1 MFKILK
7 KIGNLL
13 LDLIFPIECLNCHQ
27 EGDYFC
33 NSCFKEL
40 KYNNKEYLEKALK
53 NIKAPY
59 LDKIFIA
66 GDYEDKNLNKLIT
79 KYKYNFLKPL
89 GSVLAKFLISFWDLE
104 NQETATL
111 DFKISKPQK
120 DYIVIPI
127 PLSEKRLRWRG
138 FNQAEIIAHEF
149 SEHFKY
155 ELNLDLKRI
164 KYQKPQAELS
174 ENERLN
180 NLKSAFIWKGENL
193 QGKNILEGKT
203 IILIDDV
210 TTTGTTLNEAARVLK
225 MAGAEEVFGL
235 VIAKG

>member
-13 LDLIFPIECLNCHQ
+13 LDLIFPIECLNCRQ

-33 NSCFKEL
+33 NSCFREL
-40 KYNNKEYLEKALK
+40 KFNNKEYLEKALK

-59 LDKIFIA
+59 LDKIYIA
-66 GDYEDKNLNKLIT
+66 GDYEDKSLKKLIT

-89 GSVLAKFLISFWDLE
+89 GNVLAKFLISFWDLE
-104 NQETATL
+104 IKETETL
-111 DFKISKPQK
+111 NFKISKPQK
-120 DYIVIPI
+120 NYIVIPI
-127 PLSEKRLRWRG
+127 PLSKKRLDWRG
-138 FNQAEIIAHEF
+138 FNQAEIIAREF

-164 KYQKPQAELS
+164 KYKKPQAELS
-174 ENERLN
+174 EKERLN
-180 NLKSAFIWKGENL
+180 NLKSAFSYLSDKNN
-193 QGKNILEGKT
+193 KNILDGNT
-203 IILIDDV
+203 IILVDDV
-210 TTTGTTLNEAARVLK
+210 ATTGATLNEAARTLK
-225 MAGAEEVFGL
+225 EAGATEIYGL

>member
-1 MFKILK
+1 MSKILK

-13 LDLIFPIECLNCHQ
+13 LDLIFPIECINCRQ

-33 NSCFKEL
+33 NSCFKEI
-40 KYNNKEYLEKALK
+40 KFNDKDYLEKALK
-53 NIKAPY
+53 NMKAPY
-59 LDKIFIA
+59 LDKIYIA
-66 GDYEDKNLNKLIT
+66 GDYEDKNLKKLIT

-89 GSVLAKFLISFWDLE
+89 GNILANFLIIFWELE
-104 NQETATL
+104 KQETETL
-111 DFKISKPQK
+111 NFKISKAQK
-120 DYIVIPI
+120 DYLVIPI
-127 PLSEKRLRWRG
+127 PLSKKRLRWRG
-138 FNQAEIIAHEF
+138 FNQVEIIAHEF

-155 ELNLDLKRI
+155 KFDLNLKRI

-174 ENERLN
+174 ENERLD
-180 NLKSAFIWKGENL
+180 NLKSAFSYLNDKNN
-193 QGKNILEGKT
+193 KNILESKT

-225 MAGAEEVFGL
+225 EAGALEVYGL